1 MADPHGYRPAP
12 GAIPDSPGV
21 YRFRDQHGR
30 VIYVGKAKSLRQ
42 RLNSYFADFA
52 SLHPRTQAMLTTAA
66 GVDWTVVGTE
76 VEAFQLEYSWIKE
89 FDPRFNIRYRDDK
102 SYPYLAVTMSEEYP
116 RVMVMRGAKRKG
128 TKYFGPYSHAWAI
141 RDTVDTLLR
150 VFPVRTCSAGVF
162 KRSGQ
167 IGRPCL
173 LGYIGKCSA
182 PCVKRISA
190 EDHRA
195 LAEDFCD
202 FMAGQTARFA
212 SRLQAEMKE
221 AARLEEFERAARLRD
236 DLRALERAIEK
247 QAVVLGDGTD
257 ADVIALAED
266 QLEAAVQVFY
276 VRGGRVRGQRGWV
289 LDKVEEVSRPGLVE
303 NFLGQ
308 VYGDTP
314 ADAEA
319 VNAGM
324 PREILVPQLP
334 PDPAT
339 MTQWLAER
347 RGGPVSLRVPQRG
360 DKKALLEVVARN
372 AAETLALHKTRRA
385 SDLTTRS
392 KALNEIQ
399 DGLGL
404 DDAPLR
410 IECYDVSNLQGTH
423 VVASMVVFEDGLA
436 RKSEYRRFAIKGL
449 DGTDDIAAIHEVI
462 LRRFRRYLAE
472 REKTGELDTLGDP
485 DRGAPGGTPEPPE
498 GKTFLPN
505 GTWWERRRNSP
516 TPPTWSSSTA
526 GRCRPPRRRG
536 PWPNSASTT
545 WRSAAWPS
553 AWRKSGGRA
562 RSTRSSC
569 RAAARGCT
577 CCSGCGTRHT
587 GSPSPTTGRSG
598 ARQPPPACSTTCPD
612 WVRPGAPRCSS
623 ISARCAS
630 SARRASR
637 RSPPCRASAP
647 SSPPLCIGPGGDPPS
662 PPALG
667 DPSPQTPSPAPPCQ
681 VSSMRTAEDQ
691 TDIVIITGLSGAG
704 RSTAAKA
711 LEDLGWY
718 VVDNLP
724 PSPLPTMVDL
734 AARTNGAVSRMAAVI
749 DFRSRAFS
757 TDLKS
762 AVSELAA
769 RGAAARIVFLEAAE
783 DTLVRRFD
791 SERRPHPL
799 QGTGRVT
806 DGIAA
811 ERELLREVRGD
822 ADLVLDTSRLNV
834 HQLRARIRDF
844 FGGGTAA
851 GLRLSLISFGYKYGL
866 PVDADMVADC
876 RFLPNPH
883 WIPELAPMT
892 GQDAPVRDYVL
903 AQPGA
908 EELLRHYTELLS
920 VVLPGYER
928 EGKRFVTFAV
938 GCTGGKH
945 RSVAI
950 ADELAA
956 RLAAAADPAAS
967 TGMEIQVVHRDLGR
981 E

>member
-212 SRLQAEMKE
+212 SRLEAEMKE

-289 LDKVEEVSRPGLVE
+289 LDKVEDVTTAGLVE

-324 PREILVPQLP
+324 PREILVPELP

-399 DGLGL
+399 EGLGL

-485 DRGAPGGTPEPPE
+485 EAAEAAGGQKKIRLPAQPGRRRRRPAAGRRGGPGPGRTRHRRRGGLRPGQAPGGS
-498 GKTFLPN
+498 LA
-505 GTWWERRRNSP
+505 
-516 TPPTWSSSTA
+516 A
-526 GRCRPPRRRG
+526 GRGVP
-536 PWPNSASTT
+536 
-545 WRSAAWPS
+545 
-553 AWRKSGGRA
+553 GR
-562 RSTRSSC
+562 SC

-577 CCSGCGTRHT
+577 CCSGCGTRRT

-598 ARQPPPACSTTCPD
+598 ARQLPPACSTACPD

-623 ISARCAS
+623 ISARSES

-637 RSPPCRASAP
+637 RSPRCQASAP
-647 SSPPLCIGPGGDPPS
+647 SSPPLC
-662 PPALG
+662 
-667 DPSPQTPSPAPPCQ
+667 
-681 VSSMRTAEDQ
+681 
-691 TDIVIITGLSGAG
+691 
-704 RSTAAKA
+704 
-711 LEDLGWY
+711 
-718 VVDNLP
+718 
-724 PSPLPTMVDL
+724 
-734 AARTNGAVSRMAAVI
+734 
-749 DFRSRAFS
+749 
-757 TDLKS
+757 
-762 AVSELAA
+762 
-769 RGAAARIVFLEAAE
+769 
-783 DTLVRRFD
+783 
-791 SERRPHPL
+791 
-799 QGTGRVT
+799 
-806 DGIAA
+806 
-811 ERELLREVRGD
+811 
-822 ADLVLDTSRLNV
+822 
-834 HQLRARIRDF
+834 
-844 FGGGTAA
+844 
-851 GLRLSLISFGYKYGL
+851 
-866 PVDADMVADC
+866 
-876 RFLPNPH
+876 
-883 WIPELAPMT
+883 
-892 GQDAPVRDYVL
+892 
-903 AQPGA
+903 
-908 EELLRHYTELLS
+908 
-920 VVLPGYER
+920 
-928 EGKRFVTFAV
+928 
-938 GCTGGKH
+938 
-945 RSVAI
+945 
-950 ADELAA
+950 
-956 RLAAAADPAAS
+956 
-967 TGMEIQVVHRDLGR
+967 
-981 E
+981 